1 MFHVDIK
8 FYNIFE
14 YGTKITLEK
23 SEATTLFLLNKMHE
37 EKIKHKPKCLKIFQK
52 FLISSTNAI

>member
-14 YGTKITLEK
+14 YGTISTWEMG
-23 SEATTLFLLNKMHE
+23 TFLLNRLHE
-37 EKIKHKPKCLKIFQK
+37 EKIKHKPKCLKIFQN
-52 FLISSTNAI
+52 FSVSSTNAI